1 MDERVEKF
9 LKNNESSSEKDEM
22 LIEAGLYDKVT
33 MPEADAVNPHGNK
46 RVEEFLANNES
57 TSERDEILI
66 EAGLY
71 DKIYM
76 PETDAVNPYKNESLK
91 YDYPE
96 SEYDEKKGRTVYY
109 RKQAIKVTDEEYEA
123 ILRCISGD
131 KNLLADIITW
141 GAYIVF
147 AIGFIVGIPIG
158 TSSGFATTLMVWLIA
173 GISGISLLWF
183 AEVLKLLQDIKNRLN
198 RK

>member
-1 MDERVEKF
+1 MDKRVEKF
-9 LKNNESSSEKDEM
+9 LAGNENSSEKDEI
-22 LIEAGLYDKVT
+22 LKKAGLYDKIE
-33 MPEADAVNPHGNK
+33 MPELAEDGTMNK
-46 RVEEFLANNES
+46 RVEKFLADNEN

-76 PETDAVNPYKNESLK
+76 PETDALNPDRNESLK

-123 ILRCISGD
+123 ILKCISD
-131 KNLLADIITW
+131 NRNLLADVITC

-147 AIGFIVGIPIG
+147 VIGFILGILMG
-158 TSSGFATTLMVWLIA
+158 TGTGFGTTLIVWLIS

>member
-1 MDERVEKF
+1 MDKRVEKF
-9 LKNNESSSEKDEM
+9 LADNE
-22 LIEAGLYDKVT
+22 
-33 MPEADAVNPHGNK
+33 N
-46 RVEEFLANNES
+46 

-76 PETDAVNPYKNESLK
+76 PETDALNPDRNESLK

-109 RKQAIKVTDEEYEA
+109 RKQAIKVTDEEYTA
-123 ILRCISGD
+123 ILESISD
-131 KNLLADIITW
+131 KRNLLADVITW

-147 AIGFIVGIPIG
+147 VIGFILGILMG
-158 TSSGFATTLMVWLIA
+158 TSMGFGTTLIVWLIS
-173 GISGISLLWF
+173 GMSGISLLWF
-183 AEVLKLLQDIKNRLN
+183 AEVLMLLQDIKNRLN